1 MSGSYQPAVGIFPT
15 TSVKVSPASSSSSTR
30 CQAQARLVLLQD
42 VAESLA
48 IDKISEETCQ
58 AIAGDVEYRLNL
70 IIQEAHKFMRH
81 AKRTTMM
88 PEDIDYALQALNVQV
103 RMHGMQASSLSD
115 LPRPSFVVAANPS
128 SAQTALQ
135 TSFPARVPSRDG
147 HHRFKSSAVLPERR
161 GD

>member
-1 MSGSYQPAVGIFPT
+1 MLERSP
-15 TSVKVSPASSSSSTR
+15 VKYRGAEPISATR
-30 CQAQARLVLLQD
+30 QD
-42 VAESLA
+42 AAESLA

-103 RMHGMQASSLSD
+103 S
-115 LPRPSFVVAANPS
+115 VE
-128 SAQTALQ
+128 
-135 TSFPARVPSRDG
+135 RDY
-147 HHRFKSSAVLPERR
+147 K
-161 GD
+161 